1 MTGPQGRRGWKLG
14 QGWLRPSPG
23 GAPWSSVAAG
33 GEPGATPAP
42 ELWGVSPGR
51 EAAPTHF
58 HPKPGG
64 PQEAT
69 PWRWA
74 VGWSGQI
81 WAQSRYGRGPAGRG
95 WGSFISLSHPLP
107 GRWLAVCES
116 PRSIWTTPSAPAG
129 QAGRTIKLS
138 ADLGSGAG
146 RQGRGASGGPSKMS
160 LLGGL

>member
-95 WGSFISLSHPLP
+95 WGSFTKDIGLGELWEL
-107 GRWLAVCES
+107 GMDREAWCAAVHGVTKS
-116 PRSIWTTPSAPAG
+116 
-129 QAGRTIKLS
+129 
-138 ADLGSGAG
+138 
-146 RQGRGASGGPSKMS
+146 
-160 LLGGL
+160 